1 MQTLV
6 VEGGRKLFGE
16 IKIAPAKNA
25 CLPIIASSIATS
37 GSILLKEAPQISDV
51 IVMSEII
58 DDLGGSF
65 SLDEE
70 GLHLWTDGINCFIGN
85 ELTFGKVRASFFTA
99 GALLSRFRKAYI
111 PYPGGCNI
119 GNRPI
124 DIHIDGFKELG
135 VKVEYG
141 NNGVYLD
148 GKNMHCGN
156 IKLRYP
162 SVGATV
168 NIVCAALCVDGET
181 TIEGVACEPEI
192 IDLCNFLIKCGYEV
206 KYYGRRITVV
216 GRKDIVKVDIEYK
229 PINDRIEAGTF
240 MLACVACGGEVNFAF
255 DCVNGIKSVMDVIND
270 IGGRTYFNNG
280 YVTVISDKCIHATN
294 VVADYF
300 PAFPTDLQPQLSA
313 VLSIASGRSTITDR
327 VFPHRYCY
335 EKMLKKFGAK
345 TNVSNGKITIDG
357 VEKLNAAEVE
367 VGDLR
372 GGAALCIAALT
383 ASGRSIINGAG
394 IISRGYEKLCE
405 KINSLGGHIK
415 EINRAIGR

>member
-37 GSILLKEAPQISDV
+37 GSILLKEAPRISDV

-65 SLDEE
+65 LLDEE
-70 GLHLWTDGINCFIGN
+70 GLHLWTDGINCSIGN

-192 IDLCNFLIKCGYEV
+192 IDLCNFLIECGYEV
-206 KYYGRRITVV
+206 KYYGRKIIVV

-229 PINDRIEAGTF
+229 PIYDRIEAGTF

-280 YVTVISDKCIHATN
+280 YVTVVSDKCIHSTN

-345 TNVSNGKITIDG
+345 TNVSNGKIIIDG
-357 VEKLNAAEVE
+357 VEKINAAEVE

-372 GGAALCIAALT
+372 GGAALCIAALA
-383 ASGRSIINGAG
+383 ASGRSIINCAS
-394 IISRGYEKLCE
+394 IISRGYENLCE
-405 KINSLGGHIK
+405 KINSLGGYIK